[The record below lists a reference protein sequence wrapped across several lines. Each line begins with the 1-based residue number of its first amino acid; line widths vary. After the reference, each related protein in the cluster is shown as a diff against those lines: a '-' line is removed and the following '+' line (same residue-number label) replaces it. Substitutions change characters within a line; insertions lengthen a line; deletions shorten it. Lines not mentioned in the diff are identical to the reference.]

1 MNDMATTQNDTGLDE
16 FLGRAPASRTALM
29 LKWGSIAVG
38 VVILLLLLSRCV
50 FGGEAPVR
58 YATDPLERG
67 DLRVTVSATG
77 NLQPTNQVDVGSEQS
92 GLIEQVFVQ
101 NNDRVTKGEV
111 LARLDTSR
119 LTDTLVQSQA
129 QLASAEAQ
137 VAQANATAQQS
148 RANLRRL
155 EEVYKLSG
163 GKVPSETELDTGR
176 ADYARAVANV
186 RAAEAAVEQA
196 KAAVSSNQTNLSKA
210 SIKSPVTG
218 VVLSRQVEPGQTVAA
233 SFNTPVLFT
242 IAEDL
247 SKMEL
252 QVKVDEADVGQ
263 VKEGQ
268 RAAFAVD
275 AYPGRTFPARII
287 RVDVG
292 ANATKAATSTSSSGS
307 SSTAAATTSTVIAY
321 TAVLTVDNP
330 ELTLRPGMTA
340 TADIITA
347 EKKNV
352 LLVPNAALRFTPS
365 RGGGAQSGGVTSVLI
380 PRGPRRGG
388 GGAAKEATIGRGSRQ
403 AIYVLG
409 PDGKP
414 QRIEVTVGDTDGTQT
429 EVTGA
434 DLRPGM
440 QVITGQLAAGAQNPQ
455 HRPRNPGGQGGSA
468 PATAPNA
475 GGGTRQPRRR
485 EGGRRRA

>member
-1 MNDMATTQNDTGLDE
+1 MNDMATTQTDVGLDE
-16 FLGRAPASRTALM
+16 FLGRSPPSPVARL

-50 FGGEAPVR
+50 FGGEGPVR
-58 YATDPLERG
+58 YATEAVERG

-101 NNDRVTKGEV
+101 NNDRVNQGAI

-137 VAQANATAQQS
+137 VAQAQATAQQS
-148 RANLRRL
+148 RATLNRQ

-163 GKVPSETELDTGR
+163 GKVPSETELDTAR
-176 ADYARAVANV
+176 ADYARAQANV
-186 RAAEAAVEQA
+186 RAAQASVEQA
-196 KAAVSSNQTNLSKA
+196 KALVSSNQTNLSKA

-268 RAAFAVD
+268 RATFAVD
-275 AYPGRTFPARII
+275 AYPGRSFPARII

-307 SSTAAATTSTVIAY
+307 SGTSAAATSTVIAY
-321 TAVLTVDNP
+321 TAVLSVDNP

-352 LLVPNAALRFTPS
+352 LLVPNAALRFAPAQQ
-365 RGGGAQSGGVTSVLI
+365 GASGGVTSVLI

-388 GGAAKEATIGRGSRQ
+388 AGAGKEATIGRGSVR
-403 AIYVLG
+403 AIYVVG
-409 PDGKP
+409 ADGKP
-414 QRIEVTVGDTDGTQT
+414 QRMEVTVGDTDGAQT
-429 EVTGA
+429 EVSGA
-434 DLRPGM
+434 ELRPGM
-440 QVITGQLAAGAQNPQ
+440 QVITGQLAAGAEQGARRQ
-455 HRPRNPGGQGGSA
+455 RNPGSGQQGG
-468 PATAPNA
+468 N
-475 GGGTRQPRRR
+475 GGGG
-485 EGGRRRA
+485 EGRRP